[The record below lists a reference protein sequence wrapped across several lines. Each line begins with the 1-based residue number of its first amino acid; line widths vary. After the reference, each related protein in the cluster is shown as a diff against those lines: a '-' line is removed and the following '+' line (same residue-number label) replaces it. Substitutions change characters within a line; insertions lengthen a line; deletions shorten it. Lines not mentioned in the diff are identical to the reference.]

1 MDGNVIIKAVL
12 DTVDVSKNIKALERD
27 LQGISWKN
35 ITEGDEKAA
44 KLSSS
49 FKKAGTAATVTLTA
63 PVVAAGKAVFG
74 VASDYEQANARIAA
88 AFGVSGEEAERFSG
102 IGKRIYEGGWGQ
114 SLDEVNDALIQC
126 KSTLRDVSDEDLQTV
141 TTNAL
146 MLSDTFGADVNE
158 SIRGTNALM
167 EGFGLSA
174 TEASDLLTAGMQRG
188 LNYTDELG
196 DNLSEYSVRWGEAG
210 MSASEYF
217 SLLEAGTSNGAYN
230 LDKVGDYLNEFLTAL
245 SDGRM
250 EESIGSFSEGTQ
262 EVFENFKNG
271 SATAEDMLQAVLGD
285 LTQMPNEYDKAA
297 LASTLW
303 SSLGEDNAMGMIESL
318 AGVQDSFG
326 DVAGAAQQ
334 AQEAA
339 SDSFAVK
346 SQEAMRELQ
355 GSIEPLGE
363 PLLNIATNV
372 AGVVKSFSEWFAGIG
387 EGGQTAVLAIA
398 TIAAAIGPVLST
410 VGTVVDTV
418 PKIGAAFQV
427 VGKLGTG
434 ALGLIAA
441 HPVIAAIAAI
451 IAAVVLLWNN
461 CEEFRDAVTAVW
473 DAVCAAFQVAVGVAG
488 GVAESI
494 GAFFSE
500 LGATL
505 AGVWDGICNVVQVAV
520 MLLAEILN
528 LAIETLLIPWN
539 FVWENFGGVLT
550 AAWDLICGAVG
561 TYIQY
566 VGDVISAALEVI
578 QGVWDTV
585 WGAVSFTASSVWDAI
600 TSAIGAAIDAISST
614 ISAVLSAIQA
624 VWDSVWGTVSTTASN
639 VWNGI
644 SSTISGIVNGIR
656 DTISSVFNAARDT
669 VAGIWNSI
677 KSAIETP
684 INSARDTVRNVIDS
698 IKGFFN
704 FSWSLPH
711 LKLPHLSISG
721 GFSIDPP
728 SVPHFGIDWYA
739 KGGVFNGP
747 SVIGVGEAGPEGVVP
762 FNERGARPLAEGIA
776 KLLDGKGGAGHGD
789 TNVTINVYATVREE
803 ADIEKISRQ
812 IAKEIKRQE
821 CFA

>member
-303 SSLGEDNAMGMIESL
+303 SSLGEDNAMGMIKSL

-398 TIAAAIGPVLST
+398 AIVAAIGPVLST
-410 VGTVVDTV
+410 VGTVISVV
-418 PKIGAAFQV
+418 PQIGAAFAA
-427 VGKLGTG
+427 VGKAGTA

-441 HPVIAAIAAI
+441 HPVIAFIALI
-451 IAAVVLLWNN
+451 VAAVVTLWNTN
-461 CEEFRDAVTAVW
+461 EDFRNACE
-473 DAVCAAFQVAVGVAG
+473 AAWSAISGFVAQAVGQMQPALE
-488 GVAESI
+488 AL
-494 GAFFSE
+494 ATFF
-500 LGATL
+500 T
-505 AGVWDGICNVVQVAV
+505 AGVLPALQSLADGFVQAFTG
-520 MLLAEILN
+520 ILN
-528 LAIETLLIPWN
+528 GAVQFASGLLQA
-539 FVWENFGGVLT
+539 VQGGIQLVQGVCEAVLGVIVGIFT
-550 AAWDLICGAVG
+550 GKWDLAKSGAEKALNGLLTGG
-561 TYIQY
+561 TGILNAMS
-566 VGDVISAALEVI
+566 GAISGILSGI
-578 QGVWDTV
+578 SGLFT
-585 WGAVSFTASSVWDAI
+585 GIFSGIKSTASSAL
-600 TSAIGAAIDAISST
+600 
-614 ISAVLSAIQA
+614 SAVSGFFEDKMGGAKQIVKGAL
-624 VWDSVWGTVSTTASN
+624 DS
-639 VWNGI
+639 
-644 SSTISGIVNGIR
+644 ISG
-656 DTISSVFNAARDT
+656 
-669 VAGIWNSI
+669 
-677 KSAIETP
+677 
-684 INSARDTVRNVIDS
+684 
-698 IKGFFN
+698 FF
-704 FSWSLPH
+704 SGCKLQLPH
-711 LKLPHLSISG
+711 IKLPHFSISG
-721 GFSIDPP
+721 DFSLNPP

-789 TNVTINVYATVREE
+789 TNVTINMYATVREE

>member
-114 SLDEVNDALIQC
+114 SLDEVNDALIKC

-398 TIAAAIGPVLST
+398 TTAAAIGPVLST
-410 VGTVVDTV
+410 VGTIISVV
-418 PKIGAAFQV
+418 PQIGAAFSA
-427 VGKLGTG
+427 VGKAGTA

-494 GAFFSE
+494 GAFFSG

-505 AGVWDGICNVVQVAV
+505 AGVWDGIC
-520 MLLAEILN
+520 
-528 LAIETLLIPWN
+528 
-539 FVWENFGGVLT
+539 
-550 AAWDLICGAVG
+550 GAVG

-566 VGDVISAALEVI
+566 VSDVISAALSVI

-585 WGAVSFTASSVWDAI
+585 WGAVSFTASSIWDAI
-600 TSAIGAAIDAISST
+600 SSAIGAVINAISST

-624 VWDSVWGTVSTTASN
+624 VWDSVWGAVSTTASN
-639 VWNGI
+639 VWGGI
-644 SSTISGIVNGIR
+644 SSTISSIVNGIR
-656 DTISSVFNAARDT
+656 DTISSVFNAAKDT
-669 VAGIWNSI
+669 VSSVWNSI

-684 INSARDTVRNVIDS
+684 IQNARDTVRNVIDS

-776 KLLDGKGGAGHGD
+776 KLLDGKGGAAHGD
-789 TNVTINVYATVREE
+789 TNVTINLYATVREE

>member
-398 TIAAAIGPVLST
+398 TITAAIGPVLST

-624 VWDSVWGTVSTTASN
+624 VWDSVWGAVSTTASN

-721 GFSIDPP
+721 GFGIDPP

>member
-363 PLLNIATNV
+363 PLLNIATGV
-372 AGVVKSFSEWFAGIG
+372 AGVVRSFSEWFAGIG

-398 TIAAAIGPVLST
+398 TIVAAIGPVLST
-410 VGTVVDTV
+410 VGTIISVV
-418 PKIGAAFQV
+418 PQIGAAFSA
-427 VGKLGTG
+427 VGKAGTA

-488 GVAESI
+488 EVAESI
-494 GAFFSE
+494 GAFFSG

-566 VGDVISAALEVI
+566 VSDVISAALEVI
-578 QGVWDTV
+578 QDVWDTV
-585 WGAVSFTASSVWDAI
+585 WGAVSSTASSVWDAI

-624 VWDSVWGTVSTTASN
+624 VWDSVWGAVSTTASN

-721 GFSIDPP
+721 GFSINPP

>member
-387 EGGQTAVLAIA
+387 EGG
-398 TIAAAIGPVLST
+398 
-410 VGTVVDTV
+410 
-418 PKIGAAFQV
+418 
-427 VGKLGTG
+427 
-434 ALGLIAA
+434 
-441 HPVIAAIAAI
+441 
-451 IAAVVLLWNN
+451 
-461 CEEFRDAVTAVW
+461 
-473 DAVCAAFQVAVGVAG
+473 
-488 GVAESI
+488 
-494 GAFFSE
+494 
-500 LGATL
+500 
-505 AGVWDGICNVVQVAV
+505 
-520 MLLAEILN
+520 
-528 LAIETLLIPWN
+528 
-539 FVWENFGGVLT
+539 
-550 AAWDLICGAVG
+550 
-561 TYIQY
+561 
-566 VGDVISAALEVI
+566 
-578 QGVWDTV
+578 
-585 WGAVSFTASSVWDAI
+585 
-600 TSAIGAAIDAISST
+600 
-614 ISAVLSAIQA
+614 
-624 VWDSVWGTVSTTASN
+624 
-639 VWNGI
+639 
-644 SSTISGIVNGIR
+644 
-656 DTISSVFNAARDT
+656 
-669 VAGIWNSI
+669 
-677 KSAIETP
+677 
-684 INSARDTVRNVIDS
+684 
-698 IKGFFN
+698 
-704 FSWSLPH
+704 
-711 LKLPHLSISG
+711 
-721 GFSIDPP
+721 
-728 SVPHFGIDWYA
+728 
-739 KGGVFNGP
+739 
-747 SVIGVGEAGPEGVVP
+747 
-762 FNERGARPLAEGIA
+762 
-776 KLLDGKGGAGHGD
+776 
-789 TNVTINVYATVREE
+789 
-803 ADIEKISRQ
+803 
-812 IAKEIKRQE
+812 
-821 CFA
+821 